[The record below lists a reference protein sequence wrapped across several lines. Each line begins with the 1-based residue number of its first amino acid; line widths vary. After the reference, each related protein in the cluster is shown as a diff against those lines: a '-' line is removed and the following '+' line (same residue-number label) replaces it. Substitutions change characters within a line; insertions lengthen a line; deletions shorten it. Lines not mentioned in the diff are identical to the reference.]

1 MLLKVAH
8 DDVQS
13 YKNNNDWLR
22 YHPKEALIFKS
33 PEETWS
39 QLKETYQ
46 NEFKFLV
53 YGELPKEE
61 DVLATIIRVSK
72 RLSRIKWEIVF

>member
-13 YKNNNDWLR
+13 FKNNNDWLK
-22 YHPKEALIFKS
+22 YHPKVALIYNE
-33 PEETWS
+33 PEETWK
-39 QLKETYQ
+39 QLKDTYQ
-46 NEFKFLV
+46 NDFKFLV

-61 DVLATIIRVSK
+61 DVLATIIEVSR
-72 RLSRIKWEIVF
+72 RLAQVKWEIVF